1 MEEAINLNSQSIPE
15 ENSIQ
20 EKKQSKF
27 SDIVQFTKF
36 RLASLVV
43 LSAALCYLFGA
54 TEINYSSL
62 IMLVVGGFF
71 VTAASNGFNQIIEKD
86 LDKLMNRTSKRP
98 LPDGRMSLTEAYAIS
113 ITFGL
118 VGLTIL
124 YIWLG
129 LACFLLGLFALASY
143 TLIYTPLKQ
152 KTPFA
157 VFVGAF
163 PGAIPPLLGYV
174 AATGRFDVAAWLVFG
189 IQFLWQF
196 PHFWAIAWVLDD
208 DYKKAGFKML
218 PSKEG
223 RDKNSAFQ
231 IMVYTFSLIP
241 IVLLPYYFHLTGIT
255 STILNIIF
263 GILFSYQAVK
273 LYQDCSLKSA
283 KNLMFGSFAYLPLV
297 QLAMY
302 IDKIN

>member
-1 MEEAINLNSQSIPE
+1 LEESINLNSQSLPE
-15 ENSIQ
+15 ENNIQ
-20 EKKQSKF
+20 VKKYSKI

-36 RLASLVV
+36 RLAILVV

-54 TEINYSSL
+54 DEINYSSL
-62 IMLVVGGFF
+62 TMLIIGGFF

-98 LPDGRMSLTEAYAIS
+98 LPDGRMSLTDAYIIS
-113 ITFGL
+113 ITFGV
-118 VGLTIL
+118 VGLAIL

-143 TLIYTPLKQ
+143 TFIYTPLKQ
-152 KTPFA
+152 KTTFA

-174 AATGRFDVAAWLVFG
+174 AATGSFDIAAWLVFG

-263 GILFSYQAVK
+263 GILFSYQSVK

-302 IDKIN
+302 LDKI

>member
-1 MEEAINLNSQSIPE
+1 LEESINLNSQSLPE
-15 ENSIQ
+15 ENNIQ
-20 EKKQSKF
+20 VKKYSKF

-54 TEINYSSL
+54 DEINYSSL
-62 IMLVVGGFF
+62 TMLIIGGFF

-98 LPDGRMSLTEAYAIS
+98 LPDGRMSLTDAYIIS
-113 ITFGL
+113 ITFGV
-118 VGLTIL
+118 VGLAIL

-143 TLIYTPLKQ
+143 TFIYTPLKQ

-174 AATGRFDVAAWLVFG
+174 AATGSFDIAAWLVFG

-263 GILFSYQAVK
+263 GILFSYQSVK

-302 IDKIN
+302 LDKI

>member
-1 MEEAINLNSQSIPE
+1 MEESINLNSQSLPE
-15 ENSIQ
+15 ENNIQ
-20 EKKQSKF
+20 VKKYSKF

-54 TEINYSSL
+54 DEINYSSL
-62 IMLVVGGFF
+62 TMLIIGGFF

-98 LPDGRMSLTEAYAIS
+98 LPDGRMSLTDAYIIS
-113 ITFGL
+113 ITFGV
-118 VGLTIL
+118 VGLAIL

-143 TLIYTPLKQ
+143 TFIYTPLKQ

-174 AATGRFDVAAWLVFG
+174 AATGSFDIAAWLVFG

-263 GILFSYQAVK
+263 GILFSYQSVK

-302 IDKIN
+302 LDKI

>member
-1 MEEAINLNSQSIPE
+1 LEESINLNSQSLPE
-15 ENSIQ
+15 ENNIQ
-20 EKKQSKF
+20 VKKHSKF

-54 TEINYSSL
+54 KEINSDSL
-62 IMLVVGGFF
+62 VMLIIGGFF

-86 LDKLMNRTSKRP
+86 LDKLMNRTSNRP
-98 LPDGRMSLTEAYAIS
+98 LPDGRMSLTEAYIIS
-113 ITFGL
+113 ITFGV
-118 VGLTIL
+118 VGLAIL

-143 TLIYTPLKQ
+143 TFIYTPLKQ

-174 AATGRFDVAAWLVFG
+174 AATGRFDIAAWLVFG

-218 PSKEG
+218 PSKKEEIKT
-223 RDKNSAFQ
+223 R
-231 IMVYTFSLIP
+231 
-241 IVLLPYYFHLTGIT
+241 
-255 STILNIIF
+255 
-263 GILFSYQAVK
+263 LFK
-273 LYQDCSLKSA
+273 
-283 KNLMFGSFAYLPLV
+283 
-297 QLAMY
+297 
-302 IDKIN
+302 

>member
-1 MEEAINLNSQSIPE
+1 MEESINLNSQSLPE
-15 ENSIQ
+15 ENNIQ
-20 EKKQSKF
+20 VKKYSKI

-36 RLASLVV
+36 RLAILVV

-54 TEINYSSL
+54 DEINYSSL
-62 IMLVVGGFF
+62 TMLIIGGFF

-98 LPDGRMSLTEAYAIS
+98 LPDGRMSLTDAYIIS
-113 ITFGL
+113 ITFGV
-118 VGLTIL
+118 VGLAIL

-143 TLIYTPLKQ
+143 TFIYTPLKQ

-174 AATGRFDVAAWLVFG
+174 AATGSFDIAAWLVFG

-263 GILFSYQAVK
+263 GILFSYQSVK

-302 IDKIN
+302 LDKI

>member
-1 MEEAINLNSQSIPE
+1 MEESINLNSQSLPE
-15 ENSIQ
+15 ENNIQ
-20 EKKQSKF
+20 EKKHSKF

-54 TEINYSSL
+54 DEINSSSL
-62 IMLVVGGFF
+62 IMLITGGFF

-86 LDKLMNRTSKRP
+86 LDKLMNRTSNRP
-98 LPDGRMSLTEAYAIS
+98 LPDGRMSLSEAYIIS
-113 ITFGL
+113 IAFGV
-118 VGLTIL
+118 VGLSIL

-129 LACFLLGLFALASY
+129 LACFLLGLFALISY
-143 TLIYTPLKQ
+143 TFIYTPLKQ

-208 DYKKAGFKML
+208 DYKRAGFKML
-218 PSKEG
+218 PSTEG

-255 STILNIIF
+255 SLILNIIF
-263 GILFSYQAVK
+263 GILFSYQSLK

-302 IDKIN
+302 LDKI

>member
-1 MEEAINLNSQSIPE
+1 
-15 ENSIQ
+15 
-20 EKKQSKF
+20 
-27 SDIVQFTKF
+27 V
-36 RLASLVV
+36 
-43 LSAALCYLFGA
+43 
-54 TEINYSSL
+54 
-62 IMLVVGGFF
+62 
-71 VTAASNGFNQIIEKD
+71 
-86 LDKLMNRTSKRP
+86 
-98 LPDGRMSLTEAYAIS
+98 
-113 ITFGL
+113 
-118 VGLTIL
+118 
-124 YIWLG
+124 
-129 LACFLLGLFALASY
+129 
-143 TLIYTPLKQ
+143 YTPLKQ

-218 PSKEG
+218 PSTEG

-241 IVLLPYYFHLTGIT
+241 MVLLPYYFHLTGIT

-273 LYQDCSLKSA
+273 LYQECSLKSA

-302 IDKIN
+302 LDKI

>member
-1 MEEAINLNSQSIPE
+1 LEESINLNSQSLPE
-15 ENSIQ
+15 ENNIQ
-20 EKKQSKF
+20 VKKYSKF

-54 TEINYSSL
+54 DEINYSSL
-62 IMLVVGGFF
+62 TMLIIGGFF

-98 LPDGRMSLTEAYAIS
+98 LPDGRMSLTDAYIIS
-113 ITFGL
+113 ITFGV
-118 VGLTIL
+118 VGLAIL
-124 YIWLG
+124 SIWLG

-143 TLIYTPLKQ
+143 TFIYTPLKQ

-174 AATGRFDVAAWLVFG
+174 AATGRFDIAAWLVFG

-263 GILFSYQAVK
+263 GILFSYQSVK
-273 LYQDCSLKSA
+273 LYQDCSLKSS

-302 IDKIN
+302 LDKI

>member
-1 MEEAINLNSQSIPE
+1 VEETINLNSQPVIE
-15 ENSIQ
+15 EKRSD
-20 EKKQSKF
+20 EKKHSKF

-54 TEINYSSL
+54 KDINSSSL
-62 IMLVVGGFF
+62 VMLIIGGFF

-98 LPDGRMSLTEAYAIS
+98 LPDGRMSLTEAYIIS
-113 ITFGL
+113 ITFGV
-118 VGLTIL
+118 VGLAIL
-124 YIWLG
+124 YTWLG
-129 LACFLLGLFALASY
+129 LACFLLGFFALASY
-143 TLIYTPLKQ
+143 TFVYTPLKQ

-218 PSKEG
+218 PSTEG

-273 LYQDCSLKSA
+273 LYQECSLKSA

-302 IDKIN
+302 LDKI

>member
-1 MEEAINLNSQSIPE
+1 MEESINLNSQSLPE
-15 ENSIQ
+15 ENNIQ
-20 EKKQSKF
+20 VKKYSKF

-54 TEINYSSL
+54 DEINYSSL
-62 IMLVVGGFF
+62 TMLIIGGFF

-98 LPDGRMSLTEAYAIS
+98 LPDGRMSLTDAYIIS
-113 ITFGL
+113 ITFGV
-118 VGLTIL
+118 VGLAIL
-124 YIWLG
+124 SIWLG

-143 TLIYTPLKQ
+143 TFIYTPLKQ

-174 AATGRFDVAAWLVFG
+174 AATGRFDIAAWLVFG

-263 GILFSYQAVK
+263 GILFSYQSVK
-273 LYQDCSLKSA
+273 LYQDCSLKSS

-302 IDKIN
+302 LDKI

>member
-1 MEEAINLNSQSIPE
+1 MEESINLNSQSLPE
-15 ENSIQ
+15 ENNIQ
-20 EKKQSKF
+20 VKKHTKF
-27 SDIVQFTKF
+27 SDIVQFTKI

-54 TEINYSSL
+54 DEINSSSL
-62 IMLVVGGFF
+62 IMLVIGGFF

-86 LDKLMNRTSKRP
+86 LDKLMNRTAKRP
-98 LPDGRMSLTEAYAIS
+98 LPDGRMSLTEAYIIS
-113 ITFGL
+113 ITFGV
-118 VGLTIL
+118 VGLAIL

-129 LACFLLGLFALASY
+129 LACFLLGLFALISY
-143 TLIYTPLKQ
+143 TFIYTPLKQ

-174 AATGRFDVAAWLVFG
+174 AATGRFDIAAWLVFG

-208 DYKKAGFKML
+208 DYKRAGFKML
-218 PSKEG
+218 PSTEG

-255 STILNIIF
+255 SLILNIIF
-263 GILFSYQAVK
+263 GILFSYQSIK

-302 IDKIN
+302 LDKI

>member
-1 MEEAINLNSQSIPE
+1 MEESINLNSQSLPE
-15 ENSIQ
+15 EKIIQ
-20 EKKQSKF
+20 EKKHSKF

-54 TEINYSSL
+54 DEIKSSSL

-98 LPDGRMSLTEAYAIS
+98 LPDGRMSLTEAYLIS

-118 VGLTIL
+118 VGLSIL

-129 LACFLLGLFALASY
+129 LACFLLGLFALISY
-143 TLIYTPLKQ
+143 TFIYTPLKQ

-174 AATGRFDVAAWLVFG
+174 AATGRFDIAAWLVFG

-208 DYKKAGFKML
+208 DYKRAGFKML
-218 PSKEG
+218 PSTEG

-241 IVLLPYYFHLTGIT
+241 IVLLPYYFHLSGIT

-263 GILFSYQAVK
+263 GILFSYQSIK

-302 IDKIN
+302 LDKI

>member
-1 MEEAINLNSQSIPE
+1 MEESINLNSQSLPE
-15 ENSIQ
+15 ENNIQ
-20 EKKQSKF
+20 VKKHTKF
-27 SDIVQFTKF
+27 SDIVQFTKI

-54 TEINYSSL
+54 DEINSSSL
-62 IMLVVGGFF
+62 IMLIIGGFF

-98 LPDGRMSLTEAYAIS
+98 LPDGRMSLTEAYIIS
-113 ITFGL
+113 ITFGV
-118 VGLTIL
+118 VGLAIL

-129 LACFLLGLFALASY
+129 LACFLLGLFALISY
-143 TLIYTPLKQ
+143 TFIYTPLKQ

-174 AATGRFDVAAWLVFG
+174 AATGRFDIAAWLVFG

-208 DYKKAGFKML
+208 DYKRAGFKML
-218 PSKEG
+218 PSTEG

-255 STILNIIF
+255 SLILNIIF
-263 GILFSYQAVK
+263 GILFSYQSIK

-302 IDKIN
+302 LDKI

>member
-1 MEEAINLNSQSIPE
+1 MEESINLNSQSLPE
-15 ENSIQ
+15 ENNIQ
-20 EKKQSKF
+20 VKKYSKI

-54 TEINYSSL
+54 DEINYSSL
-62 IMLVVGGFF
+62 TMLIIGGFF

-98 LPDGRMSLTEAYAIS
+98 LPDGRMSLTDAYIIS
-113 ITFGL
+113 ITFGV
-118 VGLTIL
+118 VGLVIL

-143 TLIYTPLKQ
+143 TFIYTPLKQ

-174 AATGRFDVAAWLVFG
+174 AATGRFDIAAWLVFG

-263 GILFSYQAVK
+263 GILFSYQSVK
-273 LYQDCSLKSA
+273 LYQDCSLKSS

-302 IDKIN
+302 LDKI

>member
-1 MEEAINLNSQSIPE
+1 MEESINLNSQSLPE
-15 ENSIQ
+15 ENNIQ
-20 EKKQSKF
+20 VKKYSKI

-54 TEINYSSL
+54 DEINYSSL
-62 IMLVVGGFF
+62 TMLIIGGFF

-98 LPDGRMSLTEAYAIS
+98 LPDGRMSLTDAYIIS
-113 ITFGL
+113 ITFGV
-118 VGLTIL
+118 VGLAIL

-143 TLIYTPLKQ
+143 TFIYTPLKQ

-174 AATGRFDVAAWLVFG
+174 AATGSFDIAAWLVFG

-263 GILFSYQAVK
+263 GILFSYQSVK
-273 LYQDCSLKSA
+273 LYQDCSLKSS

-302 IDKIN
+302 LDKI

>member
-1 MEEAINLNSQSIPE
+1 MEESINLNSQSLPDE
-15 ENSIQ
+15 KSIQ
-20 EKKQSKF
+20 VKKHNKF

-54 TEINYSSL
+54 DEIKSSSL
-62 IMLVVGGFF
+62 IMLVIGGFF

-98 LPDGRMSLTEAYAIS
+98 LPDGRMSITEAYIIS
-113 ITFGL
+113 ITFGI

-143 TLIYTPLKQ
+143 TFIYTPLKQ

-174 AATGRFDVAAWLVFG
+174 AATGRFDIAAWLVFG

-196 PHFWAIAWVLDD
+196 PHFWAIAWVLDE
-208 DYKKAGFKML
+208 DYKRAGFKML
-218 PSKEG
+218 PSTEG

-263 GILFSYQAVK
+263 GILFSYQSIK

-302 IDKIN
+302 LDKI

>member
-1 MEEAINLNSQSIPE
+1 MEESINLNSQSLPE
-15 ENSIQ
+15 ENNIQ
-20 EKKQSKF
+20 VKKYSEI

-54 TEINYSSL
+54 DEINYSSL
-62 IMLVVGGFF
+62 TMLIIGGFF

-98 LPDGRMSLTEAYAIS
+98 LPDGRMSLTDAYIIS
-113 ITFGL
+113 ITFGV
-118 VGLTIL
+118 VGLAIL

-143 TLIYTPLKQ
+143 TFIYTPLKQ

-174 AATGRFDVAAWLVFG
+174 AATGSFDIAAWLVFG

-263 GILFSYQAVK
+263 GILFSYQSVK
-273 LYQDCSLKSA
+273 LYQDCSLKSS

-302 IDKIN
+302 LDKI

>member
-1 MEEAINLNSQSIPE
+1 LEESINLNSQSLPE
-15 ENSIQ
+15 ENNIQ
-20 EKKQSKF
+20 VKKYSKF
-27 SDIVQFTKF
+27 SDIIQFTKF

-54 TEINYSSL
+54 DEINYSSL
-62 IMLVVGGFF
+62 TMLIIGGFF

-98 LPDGRMSLTEAYAIS
+98 LPDGRMSLTDAYIIS
-113 ITFGL
+113 ITFGV
-118 VGLTIL
+118 VGLAIL

-143 TLIYTPLKQ
+143 TFIYTPLKQ

-174 AATGRFDVAAWLVFG
+174 AATGRFDIAAWLVFG

-263 GILFSYQAVK
+263 GILFSYQSVK
-273 LYQDCSLKSA
+273 LYQDCSLKSS

-302 IDKIN
+302 LDKI

>member
-1 MEEAINLNSQSIPE
+1 MEESINLNSQSLPE
-15 ENSIQ
+15 ENNIQ
-20 EKKQSKF
+20 VKKYSKI

-36 RLASLVV
+36 RLAILVV

-54 TEINYSSL
+54 DEINYSSL
-62 IMLVVGGFF
+62 TMLIIGGFF

-98 LPDGRMSLTEAYAIS
+98 LPDGRMSLTDAYIIS
-113 ITFGL
+113 ITFGV
-118 VGLTIL
+118 VGLAIL

-143 TLIYTPLKQ
+143 TFIYTPLKQ
-152 KTPFA
+152 KTTFA

-174 AATGRFDVAAWLVFG
+174 AATGSFDIAAWLVFG

-263 GILFSYQAVK
+263 GILFSYQSVK

-302 IDKIN
+302 LDKI

>member
-1 MEEAINLNSQSIPE
+1 LEESINLNSQSLPE
-15 ENSIQ
+15 ENNIQ
-20 EKKQSKF
+20 EKKYSKF

-54 TEINYSSL
+54 DEINYSSL
-62 IMLVVGGFF
+62 TMLIIGGFF

-98 LPDGRMSLTEAYAIS
+98 LPDGRMSLTDAYIIS
-113 ITFGL
+113 ITFGV
-118 VGLTIL
+118 VGLAIL

-143 TLIYTPLKQ
+143 TFIYTPLKQ

-174 AATGRFDVAAWLVFG
+174 AATGRFDIAAWLVFG

-263 GILFSYQAVK
+263 GILFSYQSVK

-302 IDKIN
+302 LDKI

>member
-1 MEEAINLNSQSIPE
+1 LEESINLNSQSLPE
-15 ENSIQ
+15 ENNIQ
-20 EKKQSKF
+20 VKKYSKF

-54 TEINYSSL
+54 DGINYSSL
-62 IMLVVGGFF
+62 TMLIIGGFF

-98 LPDGRMSLTEAYAIS
+98 LPDGRMSLTDAYIIS
-113 ITFGL
+113 ITFGV
-118 VGLTIL
+118 VGLAIL

-143 TLIYTPLKQ
+143 TFIYTPLKQ

-174 AATGRFDVAAWLVFG
+174 AATGSFDIAAWLVFG

-263 GILFSYQAVK
+263 GILFSYQSVK
-273 LYQDCSLKSA
+273 LYQDCSLKSS

-302 IDKIN
+302 LDKI

>member
-1 MEEAINLNSQSIPE
+1 LEQALNLNSQSLPE
-15 ENSIQ
+15 EKSTG
-20 EKKQSKF
+20 ETKHSKF

-54 TEINYSSL
+54 NQVNSSSL

-98 LPDGRMSLTEAYAIS
+98 LPAGRMTVTEAYVIS
-113 ITFGL
+113 ITFGI
-118 VGLTIL
+118 VGLSIL

-129 LACFLLGLFALASY
+129 LACFLLGLFALGSY

-241 IVLLPYYFHLTGIT
+241 IVLLPYYFHLTGIS

-273 LYQDCSLKSA
+273 LYKDCSLKSA

-297 QLAMY
+297 QLTMY
-302 IDKIN
+302 LDKI

>member
-1 MEEAINLNSQSIPE
+1 LEESINLNSQSLPE
-15 ENSIQ
+15 ENIIQ
-20 EKKQSKF
+20 VKKYSKI

-54 TEINYSSL
+54 DEINYSSL
-62 IMLVVGGFF
+62 TMLIIGGFF

-98 LPDGRMSLTEAYAIS
+98 LPDGRMSLTDAYIIS
-113 ITFGL
+113 ITFGV
-118 VGLTIL
+118 VGLAIL

-143 TLIYTPLKQ
+143 TFIYTPLKQ
-152 KTPFA
+152 NTPFA

-174 AATGRFDVAAWLVFG
+174 AATGSFDIAAWLVFG

-263 GILFSYQAVK
+263 GILFSYQSVK

-302 IDKIN
+302 LDKI

>member
-1 MEEAINLNSQSIPE
+1 MEESINLNSQSLPE
-15 ENSIQ
+15 ENNIQ
-20 EKKQSKF
+20 VKKHSKF

-54 TEINYSSL
+54 KEINSDSL
-62 IMLVVGGFF
+62 VMLIIGGFF

-86 LDKLMNRTSKRP
+86 LDKLMNRTSNRP
-98 LPDGRMSLTEAYAIS
+98 LPDGRMSLTEAYIIS
-113 ITFGL
+113 ITFGV
-118 VGLTIL
+118 VGLAIL

-143 TLIYTPLKQ
+143 TFIYTPLKQ

-174 AATGRFDVAAWLVFG
+174 AATGRFDIAAWLVFG

-263 GILFSYQAVK
+263 GILFSYQSVK

-302 IDKIN
+302 LDKI

>member
-1 MEEAINLNSQSIPE
+1 MEESINLNSQSLPE
-15 ENSIQ
+15 ENNIQ
-20 EKKQSKF
+20 VKKHTKF
-27 SDIVQFTKF
+27 SDIVQFTKI

-54 TEINYSSL
+54 DEINSSSL
-62 IMLVVGGFF
+62 IMLIIGGFF

-86 LDKLMNRTSKRP
+86 LDKLMNRTAKRP
-98 LPDGRMSLTEAYAIS
+98 LPDGRMSLTEAYIIS
-113 ITFGL
+113 ITFGV
-118 VGLTIL
+118 VGLAIL

-129 LACFLLGLFALASY
+129 LACFLLGLFALISY
-143 TLIYTPLKQ
+143 TFIYTPLKQ

-174 AATGRFDVAAWLVFG
+174 AATGRFDIAAWLVFG

-208 DYKKAGFKML
+208 DYKRAGFKML
-218 PSKEG
+218 PSTEG

-255 STILNIIF
+255 SLILNIIF
-263 GILFSYQAVK
+263 GILFSYQSIK

-302 IDKIN
+302 LDKI

>member
-1 MEEAINLNSQSIPE
+1 LEESINLNSQSLPE
-15 ENSIQ
+15 ENNIQ
-20 EKKQSKF
+20 VKKHSKF

-54 TEINYSSL
+54 KEINSDSL
-62 IMLVVGGFF
+62 VMLIIGGFF

-86 LDKLMNRTSKRP
+86 LDKLMNRTSNRP
-98 LPDGRMSLTEAYAIS
+98 LPDGRMSLTEAYIIS
-113 ITFGL
+113 ITFGV
-118 VGLTIL
+118 VGLAIL

-143 TLIYTPLKQ
+143 TFIYTPLKQ

-174 AATGRFDVAAWLVFG
+174 AATGRFDIAAWLVFG

-263 GILFSYQAVK
+263 GILFSYQSVK

-302 IDKIN
+302 LDKI

>member
-1 MEEAINLNSQSIPE
+1 LEESINLNSQSLPE
-15 ENSIQ
+15 ENNIQ
-20 EKKQSKF
+20 VKKYSKI

-36 RLASLVV
+36 RLAILVV

-54 TEINYSSL
+54 DEINYSSL
-62 IMLVVGGFF
+62 TMLIIGGFF

-98 LPDGRMSLTEAYAIS
+98 LPDGRMSLTDAYIIS
-113 ITFGL
+113 ITFGV
-118 VGLTIL
+118 VGLAIL

-143 TLIYTPLKQ
+143 TFIYTPLKQ

-174 AATGRFDVAAWLVFG
+174 AATGSFDIAAWLVFG

-263 GILFSYQAVK
+263 GILFSYQSVK

-302 IDKIN
+302 LDKI

>member
-1 MEEAINLNSQSIPE
+1 MEESINLNSQSLPE
-15 ENSIQ
+15 ENNIQ
-20 EKKQSKF
+20 VKKYSKI

-54 TEINYSSL
+54 DEINYSSL
-62 IMLVVGGFF
+62 TMLIIGGFF

-98 LPDGRMSLTEAYAIS
+98 LPDGRMSLTDAYIIS
-113 ITFGL
+113 ITFGV
-118 VGLTIL
+118 VGLAIL

-143 TLIYTPLKQ
+143 TFIYTPLKQ

-174 AATGRFDVAAWLVFG
+174 AATGRFDIAAWLVFG

-263 GILFSYQAVK
+263 GILFSYQSVK

-302 IDKIN
+302 LDKI

>member
-1 MEEAINLNSQSIPE
+1 MEESINLNSQSLPE
-15 ENSIQ
+15 ENNIQ
-20 EKKQSKF
+20 VKKYSKF

-54 TEINYSSL
+54 DEINYSSL
-62 IMLVVGGFF
+62 TMLIIGGFF

-98 LPDGRMSLTEAYAIS
+98 LPDGRMSLTDAYIIS
-113 ITFGL
+113 ITFGV
-118 VGLTIL
+118 VGLAIL

-143 TLIYTPLKQ
+143 TFIYTPLKQ

-174 AATGRFDVAAWLVFG
+174 AATGRFDIAAWLVFG

-263 GILFSYQAVK
+263 GILFSYQSVK

-302 IDKIN
+302 LDKI

>member
-1 MEEAINLNSQSIPE
+1 
-15 ENSIQ
+15 
-20 EKKQSKF
+20 
-27 SDIVQFTKF
+27 
-36 RLASLVV
+36 
-43 LSAALCYLFGA
+43 
-54 TEINYSSL
+54 
-62 IMLVVGGFF
+62 
-71 VTAASNGFNQIIEKD
+71 
-86 LDKLMNRTSKRP
+86 LMNRTAKRP
-98 LPDGRMSLTEAYAIS
+98 LPDGRMSLTEAYIIS
-113 ITFGL
+113 ITFGV
-118 VGLTIL
+118 VGLAIL

-129 LACFLLGLFALASY
+129 LACFLLGLFALISY
-143 TLIYTPLKQ
+143 TFIYTPLKQ

-174 AATGRFDVAAWLVFG
+174 AATGRFDIAAWLVFG

-208 DYKKAGFKML
+208 DYKRAGFKML
-218 PSKEG
+218 PSTEG

-255 STILNIIF
+255 SLILNIIF
-263 GILFSYQAVK
+263 GILFSYQSIK

-302 IDKIN
+302 LDKI

>member
-1 MEEAINLNSQSIPE
+1 LEESINLNSQSLPE
-15 ENSIQ
+15 ENNIQ
-20 EKKQSKF
+20 VKKHSKF

-54 TEINYSSL
+54 KEINSDSL
-62 IMLVVGGFF
+62 VMLIIGGFF

-86 LDKLMNRTSKRP
+86 LDKLMNRTSNRP
-98 LPDGRMSLTEAYAIS
+98 LPDGRMSLTEAYIIS
-113 ITFGL
+113 ITFGV
-118 VGLTIL
+118 VGLAIL

-143 TLIYTPLKQ
+143 TFIYTPLKQ

-174 AATGRFDVAAWLVFG
+174 AATGRFDIAAWLVFG

-241 IVLLPYYFHLTGIT
+241 FVLLTYYFHLTGIT

-263 GILFSYQAVK
+263 GILFSYQSVK

-302 IDKIN
+302 LDKI

>member
-1 MEEAINLNSQSIPE
+1 LEESINLNSQSLPE
-15 ENSIQ
+15 ENNIQ
-20 EKKQSKF
+20 VKKYSKF

-54 TEINYSSL
+54 DEINYSSL
-62 IMLVVGGFF
+62 TMLIIGGFF

-98 LPDGRMSLTEAYAIS
+98 LPDGRMSLTDAYIIS
-113 ITFGL
+113 ITFGV
-118 VGLTIL
+118 VGLAIL

-143 TLIYTPLKQ
+143 TFIYTPLKQ

-174 AATGRFDVAAWLVFG
+174 AATGRFDIAAWLVFG

-263 GILFSYQAVK
+263 GILFSYQSVK
-273 LYQDCSLKSA
+273 LYQDCSLKSS

-302 IDKIN
+302 LDKI

>member
-1 MEEAINLNSQSIPE
+1 
-15 ENSIQ
+15 
-20 EKKQSKF
+20 
-27 SDIVQFTKF
+27 
-36 RLASLVV
+36 
-43 LSAALCYLFGA
+43 
-54 TEINYSSL
+54 
-62 IMLVVGGFF
+62 
-71 VTAASNGFNQIIEKD
+71 
-86 LDKLMNRTSKRP
+86 MNRTSKRP
-98 LPDGRMSLTEAYAIS
+98 LPDGRMSLTEAYIIS
-113 ITFGL
+113 IAFGV
-118 VGLTIL
+118 VGLSIL

-129 LACFLLGLFALASY
+129 LACFLLGLFALISY
-143 TLIYTPLKQ
+143 TFIYTPLKQ

-208 DYKKAGFKML
+208 DYKRAGFKML
-218 PSKEG
+218 PSTEG

-255 STILNIIF
+255 SLILNIIF
-263 GILFSYQAVK
+263 ITLF
-273 LYQDCSLKSA
+273 
-283 KNLMFGSFAYLPLV
+283 
-297 QLAMY
+297 
-302 IDKIN
+302 

>member
-1 MEEAINLNSQSIPE
+1 LEESINLNSQSLPE
-15 ENSIQ
+15 ENNIQ
-20 EKKQSKF
+20 VKKYSKI

-54 TEINYSSL
+54 DEINYSSL
-62 IMLVVGGFF
+62 TMLIIGGFF

-98 LPDGRMSLTEAYAIS
+98 LPDGRMSLTDAYIIS
-113 ITFGL
+113 ITFGV
-118 VGLTIL
+118 VGLVIL

-143 TLIYTPLKQ
+143 TFIYTPLKQ

-174 AATGRFDVAAWLVFG
+174 AATGRFDIAAWLVFG

-263 GILFSYQAVK
+263 GILFSYQSVK
-273 LYQDCSLKSA
+273 LYQDCSLKSS

-302 IDKIN
+302 LDKI

>member
-1 MEEAINLNSQSIPE
+1 LEESINLNSQSLPE
-15 ENSIQ
+15 ENNIQ
-20 EKKQSKF
+20 VKKYSKF

-54 TEINYSSL
+54 DEINYSSL
-62 IMLVVGGFF
+62 TMLIIGGFF

-98 LPDGRMSLTEAYAIS
+98 LPDGRMSLTDAYIIS
-113 ITFGL
+113 ITFGV
-118 VGLTIL
+118 VGLAIL

-143 TLIYTPLKQ
+143 TFIYTPLKQ

-174 AATGRFDVAAWLVFG
+174 AATGRFDIAAWLVFG

-263 GILFSYQAVK
+263 GILFSYQSVK

-302 IDKIN
+302 LDKI

>member
-1 MEEAINLNSQSIPE
+1 MEESINLNSQSLPE
-15 ENSIQ
+15 ENNIQ
-20 EKKQSKF
+20 VKKYSKI

-54 TEINYSSL
+54 DEINYSSL
-62 IMLVVGGFF
+62 TMLIIGGFF

-98 LPDGRMSLTEAYAIS
+98 LPDGRMSLTDAYIIS
-113 ITFGL
+113 ITFGV
-118 VGLTIL
+118 VGLAIL

-143 TLIYTPLKQ
+143 TFIYTPLKQ

-174 AATGRFDVAAWLVFG
+174 AATGSFDIAAWLVFG

-263 GILFSYQAVK
+263 GILFSYQSVK

-302 IDKIN
+302 VDKI

>member
-1 MEEAINLNSQSIPE
+1 LEESINLNSQSLPE
-15 ENSIQ
+15 ENNIQ
-20 EKKQSKF
+20 VKKHTKF
-27 SDIVQFTKF
+27 SDIVQFTKI

-54 TEINYSSL
+54 DEINSSSL
-62 IMLVVGGFF
+62 IMLVIGGFF

-86 LDKLMNRTSKRP
+86 LDKLMNRTAKRP
-98 LPDGRMSLTEAYAIS
+98 LPDGRMSLTEAYIIS
-113 ITFGL
+113 ITFGV
-118 VGLTIL
+118 VGLAIL

-129 LACFLLGLFALASY
+129 LACFLLGLFALISY
-143 TLIYTPLKQ
+143 TFIYTPLKQ

-174 AATGRFDVAAWLVFG
+174 AATGRFDIAAWLVFG

-208 DYKKAGFKML
+208 DYKRAGFKML
-218 PSKEG
+218 PSTEG

-255 STILNIIF
+255 SLILNIIF
-263 GILFSYQAVK
+263 GILFSYQSIK

-302 IDKIN
+302 LDKI